1 MLRSTLRTASLA
13 ARAIPKRTFT
23 QSAIARS
30 ALPTSLHTFT
40 EEELMLK
47 DAVSRF
53 AQDVVKPKVLEMDE
67 SETMHKTVLDGLF
80 EQGLMG
86 VETEEEY
93 SGSNC
98 SFTSAIITIE
108 ELAKVDPSVSVLCDV
123 QNTLVGTLVR
133 KYANDDVKQ
142 RYLPRLATDTIGSFC
157 LSESGSGT
165 DAFALQTRAEDK
177 GDHYLL
183 NGSKMWIT
191 NSGEAD
197 IFLVFANVDFSKGY
211 KGITCFVVDK
221 SMGVQVAKKESKLGI
236 RASSTC
242 VLNFDDI
249 KVPKENV
256 LGEVGKGYKYAIEIL
271 NEGRIGIAAQM
282 IGLAQGCYDIAL
294 PYMFERKQFNT
305 RIADFQGMQHQ
316 YAQIAVE
323 IEAARLLTYNAAR
336 LKEEGKNFIKE
347 AAMAKL
353 YSSQIAE
360 KAASKAIEWCGGV
373 GFTKELGV
381 EKFYRDAKIGAI
393 YEGTSNIQL
402 QTIAKLINQQ
412 YN

>member
-1 MLRSTLRTASLA
+1 MLRSAVRTVGLA
-13 ARAIPKRTFT
+13 TRSMPKRTFT
-23 QSAIARS
+23 QSTIARS
-30 ALPTSLHTFT
+30 VVPSSLHTFT
-40 EEELMLK
+40 DEELMLK

-53 AQDVVKPKVLEMDE
+53 AQEVVKPKVLEMDE

-86 VETEEEY
+86 IETEEEY
-93 SGSNC
+93 DGANC

-133 KYANDDVKQ
+133 KYGNADVKQ
-142 RYLPRLATDTIGSFC
+142 RFLPRLATNTIGSFC

-305 RIADFQGMQHQ
+305 RIGDFQGMQHQ

-353 YSSQIAE
+353 YSSQVAE

-402 QTIAKLINQQ
+402 QTIAKMIAQQ

>member
-1 MLRSTLRTASLA
+1 MLQSTIRTAGLA
-13 ARAIPKRTFT
+13 ARSIPKRTFT

-30 ALPTSLHTFT
+30 AVPASLHTFT

-67 SETMHKTVLDGLF
+67 TETMHKSVLDGLF

-93 SGSNC
+93 DGANC

-133 KYANDDVKQ
+133 KYGNADVKQ
-142 RYLPRLATDTIGSFC
+142 RYLPRLATNTIGSFC

-197 IFLVFANVDFSKGY
+197 IFLVFANTDFSKGY

-305 RIADFQGMQHQ
+305 RIGDFQGMQHQ
-316 YAQIAVE
+316 YAQIATE
-323 IEAARLLTYNAAR
+323 LEAARLLTYNAAR
-336 LKEEGKNFIKE
+336 LKEEGKSFIKE

-353 YSSQIAE
+353 YSSQVAE

-402 QTIAKLINQQ
+402 QTIAKLIAQQ

>member
-1 MLRSTLRTASLA
+1 MLRSA
-13 ARAIPKRTFT
+13 ARSLLSARALPARRTFT
-23 QSAIARS
+23 HSTVVRNAV
-30 ALPTSLHTFT
+30 PTSLRTFT
-40 EEELMLK
+40 DEELMLK
-47 DAVSRF
+47 ESVARF
-53 AQDVVKPKVLEMDE
+53 AQEVVKPKVAEMDE
-67 SETMHKTVLDGLF
+67 KEYMDKSILNGLF

-86 VETEEEY
+86 VETEAEY
-93 SGSNC
+93 SGAEC
-98 SFTSAIITIE
+98 SFTSAIIVIE

-133 KYANDDVKQ
+133 KYGNKDIKS
-142 RYLPRLATDTIGSFC
+142 RYLPKLATESVGSFC
-157 LSESGSGT
+157 LSEAGSGS
-165 DAFALQTRAEDK
+165 DAFALQTRAVDN
-177 GDHYLL
+177 GDHYLI

-197 IFLVFANVDFSKGY
+197 IFLVFANLDPSKGY
-211 KGITCFVVDK
+211 KGITCFVVEKD
-221 SMGVQVAKKESKLGI
+221 MGVQIAKKESKLGI

-242 VLNFDDI
+242 VLNFDDV

-256 LGEVGKGYKYAIEIL
+256 LGEIGKGYKYAIEIL

-282 IGLAQGCYDIAL
+282 IGLAQGAYDIAL
-294 PYMFERKQFNT
+294 PYLFQRKQFNSF
-305 RIADFQGMQHQ
+305 IGDFQGMQHQ

-336 LKEEGKNFIKE
+336 LKEEGRNFIQE

-353 YSSQIAE
+353 YASQVAE

-373 GFTKELGV
+373 GFTRELGV
-381 EKFYRDAKIGAI
+381 EKFYRDAKIGSI

-402 QTIAKLINQQ
+402 QTIAKLLSAQ
-412 YN
+412 YK